1 METWEDIRA
10 WRRATR
16 AELLA
21 RRLRLPRDEKER
33 VRSAVREFIWEQFP
47 ELRRACIGFYW
58 PFKGEIDLRHLVR
71 DFLAIGAEAAL
82 PVVVEK
88 RQPLEFWAWRPR
100 MKLERGIW
108 DIPVPAAPNAVRP
121 TALLVPLL
129 GFDAAGYRLGY
140 GGGYY
145 DRTLATMKPTPL
157 TIGVGYEFGRL
168 ETMHPQPHDI
178 PLDAIVTG
186 AGCTRFRYRGERLD
200 GGTPGAAMDR
210 KLDEALKGTFPAS
223 DPFDLSDD
231 RPTYASP
238 PCFMHELDP
247 TYLE

>member
-1 METWEDIRA
+1 MKTWEDVRA

-21 RRLRLPRDEKER
+21 RRLRVSRGEKER
-33 VRSAVREFIWEQFP
+33 VRAAVREFIWQQFTE
-47 ELRRACIGFYW
+47 ELQRACIGFYW

-71 DFLAIGAEAAL
+71 DFLAAGAQAAL
-82 PVVVEK
+82 PTIVE
-88 RQPLEFWAWRPR
+88 RGQPLEFWAWRPR
-100 MKLERGIW
+100 MKLKRGIW
-108 DIPVPAAPNAVRP
+108 DIPVPAVPNAVRP

-145 DRTLATMKPTPL
+145 DRTLATMNPAPL
-157 TIGVGYEFGRL
+157 TIGVGYELGRL
-168 ETMHPQPHDI
+168 ETIHPQPHDI
-178 PLDAIVTG
+178 PLDAIVTE
-186 AGCTRFRYRGERLD
+186 AGCARFRYRGE
-200 GGTPGAAMDR
+200 PIDR
-210 KLDEALKGTFPAS
+210 RTADETT
-223 DPFDLSDD
+223 
-231 RPTYASP
+231 TYASP